1 MKKVIDEFMQ
11 KKLEKCAE
19 FIVKY
24 QKFKTNFV
32 LEKLYAEGINL
43 ARPTLFNYVNYGI
56 AYILYGKKSRAIP
69 ENLYRNIDRFIE
81 THLQPLTPSEENK
94 RRIVRKK
101 YTEKDTILP
110 IEKIPE
116 VKAKITENFEYG
128 VKIDNRIILFQSE
141 ENMEQFIKNLKF
153 VNPEIELKAV
163 TVSYDKLW

>member
-1 MKKVIDEFMQ
+1 MKQVIDEFMQ
-11 KKLEKCAE
+11 RKLEKCAE
-19 FIVKY
+19 LIVKY
-24 QKFKTNFV
+24 QKFRTNFV
-32 LEKLYAEGINL
+32 LEQINKANIDL

-56 AYILYGKKSRAIP
+56 SYILYGKKSRAIP

-94 RRIVRKK
+94 RRIIRKK

-116 VKAKITENFEYG
+116 IKAKITQDFEYG
-128 VKIDNRIILFQSE
+128 IKIDNRIILFTSE
-141 ENMEQFIKNLKF
+141 KEMEQFIKNLRF